1 MTKRSVFGLVCVL
14 LAALVAQVATSRYVT
29 KYARKCAQCSR
40 YRWKARFKFTKT
52 PRGLVRSTMFESKK
66 GKNWFAGAL
75 GGRNSRRENET
86 HLLQTLMSLN
96 RQSPLSHG
104 FAYAGTKKGKG
115 YCGFGVYFRL
125 LSMIAANTTTIT
137 MTAAAI
143 AM

>member
-1 MTKRSVFGLVCVL
+1 MDTSPAKTLLLCQIMFIYKIPTKPL
-14 LAALVAQVATSRYVT
+14 LLQ
-29 KYARKCAQCSR
+29 KI
-40 YRWKARFKFTKT
+40 
-52 PRGLVRSTMFESKK
+52 EI
-66 GKNWFAGAL
+66 WFAGAL
-75 GGRNSRRENET
+75 ADAESFEGERRLSALAANAYEFY
-86 HLLQTLMSLN
+86 